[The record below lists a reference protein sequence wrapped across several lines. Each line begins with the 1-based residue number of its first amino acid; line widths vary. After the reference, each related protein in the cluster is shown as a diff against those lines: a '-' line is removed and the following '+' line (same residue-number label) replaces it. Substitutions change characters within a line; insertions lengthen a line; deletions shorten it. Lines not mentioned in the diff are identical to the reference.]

1 MLNLSRFRFL
11 LRTEQR
17 FNHTA
22 GQCARRR
29 RGIDMSKEKQI
40 KSIIHAKDTEIT
52 VLSMTGEED
61 YISLTDIA
69 RYVSDE
75 PKDVV
80 KNWLRNRETISF
92 LGLWEQLNNPN
103 FKGVEF
109 DSFKMQ
115 AGSNA
120 FTLSPQKWIRETNAI
135 GIRSKSGKYGGTF
148 AQKDIAFEFASWVSP
163 EFKLYIIQDYQRL
176 KQDEQHKNAL
186 EWNVKRLLSK
196 ANYRVHTDAV
206 KENLIPPELSE
217 YRKGMVYADEADVL
231 NVALF
236 GKTAKEWRA
245 EHPEAKKGE
254 NQRDYATIEQLL
266 VMANLESM
274 NALLIA
280 QGMPQA
286 ERAIELNRHAIK
298 LVTQMEGSHSAEQ
311 LKQMDDRLKLPESE

>member
-1 MLNLSRFRFL
+1 M
-11 LRTEQR
+11 
-17 FNHTA
+17 
-22 GQCARRR
+22 
-29 RGIDMSKEKQI
+29 D
-40 KSIIHAKDTEIT
+40 
-52 VLSMTGEED
+52 
-61 YISLTDIA
+61 
-69 RYVSDE
+69 
-75 PKDVV
+75 
-80 KNWLRNRETISF
+80 
-92 LGLWEQLNNPN
+92 
-103 FKGVEF
+103 
-109 DSFKMQ
+109 
-115 AGSNA
+115 
-120 FTLSPQKWIRETNAI
+120 
-135 GIRSKSGKYGGTF
+135 YGGTF
-148 AQKDIAFEFASWVSP
+148 AHKDIAFEFASWVSP

-206 KENLIPPELSE
+206 KENLIPPELPE

-245 EHPEAKKGE
+245 EHPEVKKGE

-274 NALLIA
+274 NALLIT

-298 LVTQMEGSHSAEQ
+298 LMTQMEGSHSAEQ